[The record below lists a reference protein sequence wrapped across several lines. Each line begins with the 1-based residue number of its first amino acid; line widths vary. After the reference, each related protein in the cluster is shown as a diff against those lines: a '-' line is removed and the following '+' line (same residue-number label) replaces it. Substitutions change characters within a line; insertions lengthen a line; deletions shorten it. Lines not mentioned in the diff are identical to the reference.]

1 MRSLSTR
8 LFLPILLITGTVLA
22 QPTQRDSTS
31 SLSNKQLASEILAN
45 KDFHIVMEKGR
56 ALLKSG
62 FNAGS
67 GYAQVWIRDF
77 NTFIDYSLKVR
88 PQSEVRDALLK
99 FFYFQEF
106 DGDMVDGYEQIGPNA
121 KIDYYGRFTRYDMPG
136 YAFHKNTVEA
146 DQESSLIQAVF
157 KYVKAT
163 GDTSFLHQV
172 VHGKTVFRRMEL
184 ALGYMMNFRY
194 DHEYGMMWNAATAD
208 WGDVQFHDPWGVKL
222 DENSDPACSIYTN
235 AMFLIALQ
243 DFVQLCPDTATANK
257 WDRIHDE
264 IAHNVMKYLWDPK
277 HDKFIPHLYIKCN
290 PFKNGFDENKIYYH
304 GGTAVAIEAGL
315 LSSKQVLQALH
326 KMEQDVK
333 DAGAQS
339 IGLTMYPPYP
349 AGTFANPGMEPYHY
363 QNGGDWTWFGA
374 RMITDLVRYGYAR
387 QAYRAIQPF
396 VERVVKNNG
405 FYEWYT
411 IKGKPEGSGSFRG
424 SAGVLMQAID
434 ALRTW
439 AKADK

>member
-1 MRSLSTR
+1 M
-8 LFLPILLITGTVLA
+8 LL
-22 QPTQRDSTS
+22 
-31 SLSNKQLASEILAN
+31 LASAVLLSVNTTLTQPAHPMNISQQSDKRLAAEILTDA
-45 KDFHIVMEKGR
+45 KFDTVMQMGR
-56 ALLKSG
+56 ELLKTG

-77 NTFIDYSLKVR
+77 NTFIDYSLQVMPR
-88 PQSEVRDALLK
+88 DTVRDALLK

-106 DGDMVDGYEQIGPNA
+106 DGDMVDGYEQIPPGT
-121 KIDYYGRFTRYDMPG
+121 KIDYYGRFERYDMPG

-163 GDTSFLHQV
+163 GDTSFLNEV
-172 VHGKTVFRRMEL
+172 VHGKTVMRRMEL
-184 ALGYMMNFRY
+184 ALGYLMNFRF
-194 DHEYGMMWNAATAD
+194 DHKHGMLWNAATAD
-208 WGDVQFHDPWGVKL
+208 WGDVQFKDKWGVKF
-222 DENSDPACSIYTN
+222 DENSYPACSIYTN
-235 AMFLIALQ
+235 AMFLIAIR
-243 DFVQLCPDTATANK
+243 DFVSLCPDSSVDARWMK
-257 WDRIHDE
+257 IHDE
-264 IAHNVMKYLWDPK
+264 VAHDVMKYLWDPK
-277 HDKFIPHLYIKCN
+277 HDKFIPHIYIRCS
-290 PFKNGFDENKIYYH
+290 PFRKSFDENRIFYH

-315 LSSKQVLQALH
+315 LNRNQVLISLH

-374 RMITDLVRYGYAR
+374 RMITGLVRYGYIR
-387 QAYRAIQPF
+387 QAYRDIQPF
-396 VERVVKNNG
+396 VSRVVEHHG

-411 IKGKPEGSGSFRG
+411 IKGKPEGSGSFKG

-434 ALRTW
+434 ALRAW
-439 AKADK
+439 AKVHE

>member
-1 MRSLSTR
+1 MSSFFTKL
-8 LFLPILLITGTVLA
+8 LLPILFVTAVASA
-22 QPTQRDSTS
+22 QSPLPGGARISD
-31 SLSNKQLASEILAN
+31 KQLASEILSN
-45 KDFHIVMEKGR
+45 KNFDIIMQKGR
-56 ALLKSG
+56 ALLKTG

-77 NTFIDYSLKVR
+77 NTFINYSLKVR
-88 PQSEVRDALLK
+88 PQSEVRNALLK

-106 DGDMVDGYEQIGPNA
+106 DGDMVDGYEQIGPHA

-146 DQESSLIQAVF
+146 DQESSLIQAVY
-157 KYVKAT
+157 KYVMAT
-163 GDTSFLHQV
+163 GDTSFLHEV
-172 VHGKTVFRRMEL
+172 VHGKTVLRRMEL

-194 DHEYGMMWNAATAD
+194 DRKYGMMWNAATAD
-208 WGDVQFHDPWGVKL
+208 WGDVQFHSPWGVKL
-222 DENSDPACSIYTN
+222 DQNSDPACSIYTN
-235 AMFLIALQ
+235 AMFLIALH
-243 DFVQLCPDTATANK
+243 DFVKLSPDTAIANK
-257 WDRIHDE
+257 WERIHNE

-290 PFKNGFDENKIYYH
+290 PFRNGFDENKIYYH

-315 LSSKQVLQALH
+315 LSKKQVLQALH

-349 AGTFANPGMEPYHY
+349 PGTFANKGMEPYHY

-374 RMITDLVRYGYAR
+374 RMITDLVRYGYIR
-387 QAYRAIQPF
+387 QAYREIQPF
-396 VERVVKNNG
+396 VDRVVKNDG

-411 IKGKPEGSGSFRG
+411 IEGKPEGSSSFRG
-424 SAGVLMQAID
+424 SAGVLMQAIGE
-434 ALRTW
+434 LRAW
-439 AKADK
+439 AKANE